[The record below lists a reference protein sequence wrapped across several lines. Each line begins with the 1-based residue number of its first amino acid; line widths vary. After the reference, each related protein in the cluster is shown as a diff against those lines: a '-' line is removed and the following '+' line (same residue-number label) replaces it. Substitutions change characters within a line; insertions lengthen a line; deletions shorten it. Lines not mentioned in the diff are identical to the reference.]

1 MKKIRKRSLDD
12 LRPEYNFSRMRG
24 GIRGKYVKRYS
35 AGTNLALLERDVAKA
50 FPTDAAVNDALR
62 ALLEVAAALP
72 RSKRL
77 PNKRIHR
84 TGNTKSGP
92 GR

>member
-50 FPTDAAVNDALR
+50 FPTDAAVNEALR

-77 PNKRIHR
+77 HNKRIHR